1 MKKIPLI
8 LFATLLF
15 LMSPYCHAK
24 KTTTQYPVILV
35 HGLMGFDNLLGL
47 DYFYNVATSLN
58 QEGTLVFTP
67 AVSAINSS
75 EVRGEQLLT
84 RIKAILAL
92 TGAKK
97 VNLIGHSQGA
107 QTVRYVAS
115 VRPDLIA
122 SVTSIGGANYGSG
135 IIDLI
140 SQKLPAN
147 SQAEHAAQLVFD
159 AFGGVI
165 SLLSG
170 NSDLPQNTMGA
181 LNSLST
187 QGAHAFN
194 QKYPE
199 GLPLNECEQGQLV
212 AENGVYYFSWSGT
225 AALTNILDLTDLPM
239 LLGSLLI
246 LGKDD
251 GLVSRCSSHLG
262 HVIKDDYEMNHLDE
276 INQFIGLHNFREVDP
291 IELYRQHVKR
301 LQELGF

>member
-1 MKKIPLI
+1 MKKIPLF
-8 LFATLLF
+8 LFVTLLF
-15 LMSPYCHAK
+15 FMNPCCHAK
-24 KTTTQYPVILV
+24 KTTTQYPVVLV

-58 QEGTLVFTP
+58 QDGTLVFTP

-75 EVRGEQLLT
+75 EIRGEQLLNQVET
-84 RIKAILAL
+84 ILAL

-115 VRPDLIA
+115 TRPDLIA
-122 SVTSIGGANYGSG
+122 SVTSIGGANYGSE

-140 SQKLPAN
+140 NQKLPAN
-147 SQAEHAAQLVFD
+147 SQAQHAAQLIFD
-159 AFGGVI
+159 ALGGVI

-170 NSDLPQNTMGA
+170 NSELPQNTLGA

-187 QGAHAFN
+187 QGANTFN

-199 GLPLNECEQGQLV
+199 GLPVNKCEQGQIV

-246 LGKDD
+246 LGKND
-251 GLVSRCSSHLG
+251 GLISRCSSHLG
-262 HVIKDDYEMNHLDE
+262 YVIKDNYEMNHLDE

-301 LQELGF
+301 LRELGL

>member
-8 LFATLLF
+8 LFTALFFLL
-15 LMSPYCHAK
+15 SPCCNAK
-24 KTTTQYPVILV
+24 KTSTQYPVVLV

-47 DYFYNVATSLN
+47 DYFYNIAATLT
-58 QEGTLVFTP
+58 QDGTLVCTP

-75 EVRGEQLLT
+75 EVRGEQLLAQV
-84 RIKAILAL
+84 KSILVL

-107 QTVRYVAS
+107 QTARYVAS

-140 SQKLPAN
+140 SQKLPIN
-147 SQAEHAAQLVFD
+147 SQEEHAVRLVFD
-159 AFGGVI
+159 AIGGVI

-170 NSDLPQNTMGA
+170 HSQLPQDTLGA
-181 LNSLST
+181 LNSLSA
-187 QGAHAFN
+187 QGASAFN

-199 GLPLNECEQGQLV
+199 GLPANECDQGQPL

-225 AALTNILDLTDLPM
+225 ASLTNILDPTDLPM

-246 LGKDD
+246 LGNDD
-251 GLVSRCSSHLG
+251 GLISRCSSHLG

-276 INQFIGLHNFREVDP
+276 INQFIGLHNLREVDP
-291 IELYRQHVKR
+291 VELYRQHVKR
-301 LQELGF
+301 LQELGL

>member
-1 MKKIPLI
+1 
-8 LFATLLF
+8 
-15 LMSPYCHAK
+15 
-24 KTTTQYPVILV
+24 
-35 HGLMGFDNLLGL
+35 MGFDNLLGL
-47 DYFYNVATSLN
+47 DYFYNVAASLN
-58 QEGTLVFTP
+58 QDGTLVFTP

-84 RIKAILAL
+84 HVKAILAL
-92 TGAKK
+92 TGANK

-115 VRPDLIA
+115 IRPDLIA

-140 SQKLPAN
+140 RQKLPAN
-147 SQAEHAAQLVFD
+147 SQAEHTARFVFD
-159 AFGGVI
+159 GVGEVI

-170 NSDLPQNTMGA
+170 HSQLPQDTLGA
-181 LNSLST
+181 LSSLST
-187 QGAHAFN
+187 QGADVFN

-199 GLPLNECEQGQLV
+199 GLPENQCEQGQLV

-291 IELYRQHVKR
+291 IELYREHVKR

>member
-15 LMSPYCHAK
+15 FISACCNAK
-24 KTTTQYPVILV
+24 KTTTQYPVVLV

-47 DYFYNVATSLN
+47 DYFYNIAESLS
-58 QEGTLVFTP
+58 QDGTLVFTP

-84 RIKAILAL
+84 HVKAILAL
-92 TGAKK
+92 TGANK

-147 SQAEHAAQLVFD
+147 SQAEHTARFIFD
-159 AFGGVI
+159 GVGGVI

-170 NSDLPQNTMGA
+170 HSQLPQDTLGA
-181 LNSLST
+181 LSSLST
-187 QGAHAFN
+187 QGADVFN

-199 GLPLNECEQGQLV
+199 GLPENKCDQGQLV

-225 AALTNILDLTDLPM
+225 AALSNILDPTDLPM

-251 GLVSRCSSHLG
+251 GLISRCSSHLG
-262 HVIKDDYEMNHLDE
+262 HVIKDDYDMNHLDE
-276 INQFIGLHNFREVDP
+276 INQFIGLHNFREIDP

-301 LQELGF
+301 LQELGL